1 MEVQHEMHADAQW
14 IKTFKCFIQPDWD
27 AVVAGEWATKV
38 ASGAWSVSAMRGAF
52 LQLYPFIHSFPKF
65 LAEALIKVEDEY
77 SRSFLIDNI
86 RVEKAHAEHWIW
98 MGEGFGIPRGEMIA
112 LAEGDRPLLR
122 DVQSLTDWIW
132 CINAK
137 GSLAEAVAA
146 TSFAIEGATGDL
158 ARGLLKGFEAYGS
171 REGVT
176 MNPRTTKWFR
186 NHAKYDDHHPRIA
199 LEIVA
204 RYAQSERARM
214 KVMTA
219 ARRSLQLLNLALLT
233 SSHAYSASTA
243 YSAGAAHSA
252 DAASATSIIR
262 ERRSNDR
269 RQAQT
274 NIAFPDRRI
283 VDRRGTAFCVAPRH
297 ESRTP
302 APEPLRAVQN
312 QARAHRA
319 NDGHARI

>member
-1 MEVQHEMHADAQW
+1 MEVQHQPRVDAKW
-14 IKTFKCFIQPDWD
+14 IETFKCFIQPDWRD
-27 AVVAGEWATKV
+27 VVAGEWATKV
-38 ASGAWSVSAMRGAF
+38 DTGAWSTGAMRGAF
-52 LQLYPFIHSFPKF
+52 LQLYPFIHAFPKF

-132 CINAK
+132 YINTK

-171 REGVT
+171 REGVI

-186 NHAKYDDHHPRIA
+186 NHAKYDDDHPRIA

-204 RYAQSERARM
+204 RYAQTERAQM

-219 ARRSLQLLNLALLT
+219 TRRSLQLLNLALLT
-233 SSHAYSASTA
+233 SSRAYSGDVAS
-243 YSAGAAHSA
+243 S
-252 DAASATSIIR
+252 SISILR
-262 ERRSNDR
+262 ERRSADR
-269 RQAQT
+269 RQTQA

-283 VDRRGTAFCVAPRH
+283 VDRRSGTVASTT
-297 ESRTP
+297 SRPEIPTP
-302 APEPLRAVQN
+302 APDAFRVVQN
-312 QARAHRA
+312 EVRAHRA
-319 NDGHARI
+319 NNGHAAIG